1 MALFENTFP
10 PYVAFGSRMLFL
22 RSPQQSGTDVAVIQA
37 VYNVMLKTMKPP
49 QGPIGSR
56 IALDGVF
63 GPETKEAVMNIQS
76 YFGLEVDG
84 VVGAQTYFAFGQ
96 GVMGDTTYGGPVYGS
111 RQLSRGDQGGDVT
124 ILQNRLNCFRYSTLL
139 KGPGDGVFGPN
150 TERAI
155 LAFKHDSEKNGD
167 RGFPNNA
174 IAGFGFYDATWLYT
188 FAGGRAIWG
197 PPDHVQRNG
206 FDVVFIQ
213 VFLKN
218 QGLYSGYIDGYYGS
232 KTHAAVHQFQNS
244 EGITADGIVGPVTFY
259 HIGLNNP
266 QNASSPVALSW
277 PPPVPPGLGG

>member
-10 PYVAFGSRMLFL
+10 PYVPFGSRMLSL
-22 RSPQQSGTDVAVIQA
+22 RMPRQTGTDVALLQA
-37 VYNVMLKTMKPP
+37 TYNVMLKTMNPP
-49 QGPIGSR
+49 QGPMGSR

-63 GPETKEAVMNIQS
+63 GPATKQAVINIQS

-84 VVGAQTYFAFGQ
+84 VAGPQTYFVFGQ
-96 GVMGDTTYGGPVYGS
+96 GVAGNTTYGGPVYGS
-111 RQLSRGDQGGDVT
+111 RELSRGDQGGDVT

-139 KGPGDGVFGPN
+139 KSPADGVFGPN
-150 TERAI
+150 TARAV
-155 LAFKHDSEKNGD
+155 LAFKHDSEQNGD
-167 RGFPNNA
+167 RGFPDNP

-197 PPDHVQRNG
+197 PPNHTQRNG

-218 QGLYSGYIDGYYGS
+218 QGLYSGHIDGYYGS
-232 KTHAAVHQFQNS
+232 LTHSAVRQFQTA

-259 HIGLNNP
+259 HIGLDNR
-266 QNASSPVALSW
+266 QNAPSPIAVSW
-277 PPPVPPGLGG
+277 PPPIPSI